1 MQQLAPVYEESES
14 RWLMRIIL
22 EHIKGWSQTDIM
34 LNSDREA
41 APELITAIDTI
52 IGRLLRHEPIQYILG
67 TTYWHGSF
75 PTSRQG
81 KQ

>member
-41 APELITAIDTI
+41 APSSSPPLIQSSADCCA
-52 IGRLLRHEPIQYILG
+52 
-67 TTYWHGSF
+67 
-75 PTSRQG
+75 TSRYNIYSG
-81 KQ
+81 LPIGMALHSK